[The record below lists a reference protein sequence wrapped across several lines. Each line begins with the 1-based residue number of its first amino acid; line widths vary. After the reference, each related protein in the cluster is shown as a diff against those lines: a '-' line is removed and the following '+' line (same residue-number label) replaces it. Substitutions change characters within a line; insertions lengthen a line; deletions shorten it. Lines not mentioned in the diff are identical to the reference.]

1 MTGVDDR
8 GERNV
13 REVAREAS
21 EVLTRSSRAFVAS
34 IVAHGA
40 FVALLLALP
49 NRLELLERSTDIEIE
64 LIEPTTLQVP
74 PEPEPVAPIAPEP
87 APLVPEP
94 SRVLD
99 PRVVP
104 PAAPTAGTLE
114 PTSVGEVVPGTA
126 STGAEI
132 QMPTIGAEPTTGEPI
147 DPTQRQR
154 LAALVAPGAAA
165 SSFVVQSAQGPSQ
178 PSGPAGLGATGGRP
192 RLATEAEVEG
202 QISGHLRG
210 TAMARPWLTRTEP
223 TLTPRPDGSLEYRG
237 HAFTA
242 RIAPDGAVTFSDRDA
257 VQADEMLQGG
267 PARFDLTDMAMR
279 GAGQD
284 PYAAER
290 EWFMDHTEEVRAR
303 LETEARTRERES
315 ALRGVPGR
323 LAAIWNTERPA
334 FLRRRAIFR
343 MWDDCDEEGD
353 GLQVRNQVI
362 EFIRAQL
369 PRNGPDAFTTEEIRR
384 FNAERDSTM
393 EFDPY

>member
-1 MTGVDDR
+1 M
-8 GERNV
+8 
-13 REVAREAS
+13 
-21 EVLTRSSRAFVAS
+21 
-34 IVAHGA
+34 
-40 FVALLLALP
+40 
-49 NRLELLERSTDIEIE
+49 
-64 LIEPTTLQVP
+64 
-74 PEPEPVAPIAPEP
+74 
-87 APLVPEP
+87 
-94 SRVLD
+94 
-99 PRVVP
+99 
-104 PAAPTAGTLE
+104 
-114 PTSVGEVVPGTA
+114 
-126 STGAEI
+126 
-132 QMPTIGAEPTTGEPI
+132 
-147 DPTQRQR
+147 
-154 LAALVAPGAAA
+154 
-165 SSFVVQSAQGPSQ
+165 
-178 PSGPAGLGATGGRP
+178 
-192 RLATEAEVEG
+192 EG

-210 TAMARPWLTRTEP
+210 TAMARPWLARTEP
-223 TLTPRPDGSLEYRG
+223 TLTPRPDGTLEYRG

-242 RIAPDGAVTFSDRDA
+242 RIAPDGAVSFSDRDA

-290 EWFMDHTEEVRAR
+290 EWFMEHTEEVRAR
-303 LETEARTRERES
+303 LETEARARERES

-362 EFIRAQL
+362 EFIRAEL